1 MTENVNVNKATIEDI
16 RVARDEESDRC
27 SKLMKLERGLRG
39 DVEDFTTQ
47 IAACDLLTEVILP
60 QAKTYEDIRQVASQ
74 YLREARLLRDNT
86 ISQLTHTKEGIET
99 CQSRIELFTKKLE
112 NLL

>member
-1 MTENVNVNKATIEDI
+1 MTENVNVNDATIEDI

-27 SKLMKLERGLRG
+27 SKLMKLERSLRE
-39 DVEDFTTQ
+39 DVEEFTKQ
-47 IAACDLLTEVILP
+47 IAACDLITEVILP
-60 QAKTYEDIRQVASQ
+60 QAKTYEDIRSATSR